1 MSPEAPADVSGDR
14 AVRLMPPA
22 LPERAAGVLAVGNI
36 RRPSVGFDYGGG
48 VIDDQE
54 VRGYGESTIAVVFP
68 PFHPHSRSSPAN
80 FAPHDPARARA
91 FAESFPTIEAV
102 VEELPHTDAVCAS
115 PCTRADLALV
125 AVGCWGGII
134 AISDFALADDGLDCT
149 LLNVTSA
156 LAERYS
162 EARIIGAANIDRG
175 ETHDETAI
183 HLPGG
188 LKLHTEGWSAADQF
202 FIDGDPYA
210 IVRALGISADVL
222 ASAYIDLDEK
232 PSAVPWEHFGRQ
244 LLDPYNP
251 WGFTELQMSRFR
263 VRHTEEATLHMEDI
277 WLARAD

>member
-1 MSPEAPADVSGDR
+1 LTTVT
-14 AVRLMPPA
+14 
-22 LPERAAGVLAVGNI
+22 
-36 RRPSVGFDYGGG
+36 G

-54 VRGYGESTIAVVFP
+54 VNGHGESTIAVVLP

-80 FAPHDPARARA
+80 FAPHDPAHARA

-102 VEELPHTDAVCAS
+102 LEELPRTNAVSVS
-115 PCTRADLALV
+115 PQTRADLDLV

-134 AISDFALADDGLDCT
+134 ATSDFALADDGLEGT

-175 ETHDETAI
+175 ENHDETAI
-183 HLPGG
+183 HLPCG
-188 LKLHTEGWSAADQF
+188 LKLHTEGWPAADQF
-202 FIDGDPYA
+202 SIDGDPHA
-210 IVRALGISADVL
+210 IVRALGISAEVL
-222 ASAYIDLDEK
+222 ASAYIDLDDE
-232 PSAVPWEHFGRQ
+232 PSTISWEHFGRQ

-251 WGFTELQMSRFR
+251 WGFAELQMSHFR

-277 WLARAD
+277 WLANADQGHESSMGRT